1 MIKNSSI
8 GENHKQKSNINSG
21 RIEKDWIIIWV
32 ISRKRSEPVSRTLI
46 DSGKNLKPTIAN
58 KPKYRREPAKM
69 RDLQPAKR

>member
-21 RIEKDWIIIWV
+21 RIEKDWIITWV

-46 DSGKNLKPTIAN
+46 DSGKNLKPTIAK